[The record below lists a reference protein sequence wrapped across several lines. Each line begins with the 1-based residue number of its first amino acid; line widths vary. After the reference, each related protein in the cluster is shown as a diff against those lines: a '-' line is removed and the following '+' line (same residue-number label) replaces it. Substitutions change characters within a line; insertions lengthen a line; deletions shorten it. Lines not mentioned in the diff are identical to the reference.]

1 MVEETNVDNKK
12 ENNMDPATI
21 VMLVTALLQVSA
33 KLIET
38 GQQIHGKSAI
48 PTLDEIL
55 ADNIALQA
63 RIDAEKGVM
72 TITIPVVSPA

>member
-1 MVEETNVDNKK
+1 
-12 ENNMDPATI
+12 MDPATI